1 MILEKD
7 LENAMLSFRR
17 KMTDEMHKQAKLLNF
32 NTSQLEVLYYI
43 VKKGNPTMKNIADK
57 LQITPPSVTSI
68 IESLCDRGLLKREF
82 DEKDRR
88 TIRMT
93 ATQKTFKLF
102 SVFKDK
108 KLLILKNL
116 FSKLSNEDKKQLIKI
131 INIIIKD

>member
-17 KMTDEMHKQAKLLNF
+17 KMTDEMHRQVKLLNF
-32 NTSQLEVLYYI
+32 SISQLEVLYYVI
-43 VKKGNPTMKNIADK
+43 KKGNPTMKNIADK
-57 LQITPPSVTSI
+57 LRITPPSVTSI
-68 IESLCDRGLLKREF
+68 IESLYDRGLLKREF

-88 TIRMT
+88 TIRIT

-116 FSKLSNEDKKQLIKI
+116 FSKLSNENKKQLIKI